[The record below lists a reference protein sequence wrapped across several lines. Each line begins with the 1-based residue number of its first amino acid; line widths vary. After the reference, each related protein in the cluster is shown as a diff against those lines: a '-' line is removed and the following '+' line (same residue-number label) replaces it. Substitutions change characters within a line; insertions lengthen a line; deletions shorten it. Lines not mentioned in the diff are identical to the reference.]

1 MGFLINE
8 LKRLFLLGSRPNF
21 NRRVK
26 QQILVS
32 NFFALFGCVVTFVFG
47 VTSLLR
53 PADSPSYFLFA
64 ASALFALSYLLRLFP
79 SIVNYHFFSKYVLL
93 SILLTLMTYLLY
105 SGGYANTGPLWIYV
119 VPPVVFFLFG
129 LTSGAIIMACI
140 VVGLVCMLFLFNE
153 QLLIADYPL
162 PFKKRLFCSF
172 LSVSLLF
179 AMYEFARID
188 SYRYIAR
195 MSNQYQQQAMQD
207 ALTSIENRRAMN
219 VHLKQEYSRAQRLN
233 TPLTIM
239 ICDIDHFKNIND
251 RYLHDAGDS
260 VLKQIAQE
268 LQASIRNY
276 DRVARWGGEE
286 FLFLL
291 PNTTLEEGVKIA
303 EKIRIMVSKTAFLF
317 GEHEIYLSV
326 SFGVS
331 QMRKNEPIEAT
342 INEADRLLYQA
353 KNNGRNQTV
362 PNFSSGH
369 SDSA

>member
-1 MGFLINE
+1 MGLVKSS
-8 LKRLFLLGSRPNF
+8 LKRLFLLGSRPNY
-21 NRRVK
+21 NRRLK
-26 QQILVS
+26 QQIFVS
-32 NFFALFGCVVTFVFG
+32 NFFALFGSAITLVFG
-47 VTSLLR
+47 IASLLR
-53 PADSPSYFLFA
+53 ATDSTAKYLFI
-64 ASALFALSYLLRLFP
+64 ASVLFALSYVLRIFP
-79 SIVNYHFFSKYVLL
+79 RFSNYHYFSKYILL
-93 SILLTLMTYLLY
+93 SILVTLMIYLLY

-129 LTSGAIIMACI
+129 LTSGAVIMACF
-140 VVGLVCMLFLFNE
+140 VSGLICMLFLFNE

-188 SYRYIAR
+188 SYRYIEKI
-195 MSNQYQQQAMQD
+195 SNQYQQQAMHD
-207 ALTSIENRRAMN
+207 ALTSIGNRRAMN
-219 VHLKQEYSRAQRLN
+219 VYLKQEYSRAQRLN
-233 TPLTIM
+233 APLTIM

-260 VLKQIAQE
+260 ILKQLAQE
-268 LQASIRNY
+268 FSALIRNY

-291 PNTTLEEGVKIA
+291 PNTTLQEGVKIA
-303 EKIRIMVSKTAFLF
+303 EKIRTTISSKAFYF
-317 GEHEIYLSV
+317 AEHEIYVNL

-331 QMRKNEPIEAT
+331 QMREEEPIEAT
-342 INEADRLLYQA
+342 INQADRFLYQA